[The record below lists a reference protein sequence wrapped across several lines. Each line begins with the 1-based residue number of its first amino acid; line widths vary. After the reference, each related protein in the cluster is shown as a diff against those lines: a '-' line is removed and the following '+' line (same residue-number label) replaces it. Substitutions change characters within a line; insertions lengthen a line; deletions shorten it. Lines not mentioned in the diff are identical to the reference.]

1 MFAFI
6 FVQGINS
13 TIKRTDDLQMPAFGL
28 YQCMTKRMQ
37 GISVFD
43 AAVIRRI
50 MNKNRS
56 VAHVECSSGNILIRP
71 KSVQNSSIW
80 TCLHLNY

>member
-13 TIKRTDDLQMPAFGL
+13 TIKRRDDLQMPAFGL
-28 YQCMTKRMQ
+28 YQCITKRMQ
-37 GISVFD
+37 GLSIFD

-56 VAHVECSSGNILIRP
+56 VAHVECSEGNI
-71 KSVQNSSIW
+71 
-80 TCLHLNY
+80 